1 MENIMNFLFPMWPSQ
16 QGTFGTNI
24 WLEDFKIIHR
34 VKAFTVQWLLLTVEQ
49 REFSTDLGCVV
60 QKLFSVE
67 IMSKCQK
74 SCAGKTGLL
83 EPFSITTHHHNIFP
97 AAGFTVLSR
106 GTWRGSVTPRK
117 CDVSLEF
124 MWLSHWVIQREQ
136 RADQGLMFKLWSYF
150 YHQLYH
156 MFVR

>member
-1 MENIMNFLFPMWPSQ
+1 MNFLFPMWPSQ

-83 EPFSITTHHHNIFP
+83 EPFSITTHHHNIECSI
-97 AAGFTVLSR
+97 GNGQLSD
-106 GTWRGSVTPRK
+106 VTCSAHEMGRYLTNAI
-117 CDVSLEF
+117 VSDK
-124 MWLSHWVIQREQ
+124 S
-136 RADQGLMFKLWSYF
+136 K
-150 YHQLYH
+150 
-156 MFVR
+156 

>member
-60 QKLFSVE
+60 QKPFSVE

-83 EPFSITTHHHNIFP
+83 EPFSITTYFLLP
-97 AAGFTVLSR
+97 AASR
-106 GTWRGSVTPRK
+106 CCHAARDTAP
-117 CDVSLEF
+117 
-124 MWLSHWVIQREQ
+124 
-136 RADQGLMFKLWSYF
+136 
-150 YHQLYH
+150 
-156 MFVR
+156 

>member
-16 QGTFGTNI
+16 QETFGTNI
-24 WLEDFKIIHR
+24 RLEDFKIIHR

-60 QKLFSVE
+60 QKPFSVE

-83 EPFSITTHHHNIFP
+83 EPFSITTHHHNIFA
-97 AAGFTVLSR
+97 AAGCVTVLSR
-106 GTWRGSVTPRK
+106 GTWHGSVTPRK

-136 RADQGLMFKLWSYF
+136 RADQGLMFKLDHTF
-150 YHQLYH
+150 TINCHEN
-156 MFVR
+156 R